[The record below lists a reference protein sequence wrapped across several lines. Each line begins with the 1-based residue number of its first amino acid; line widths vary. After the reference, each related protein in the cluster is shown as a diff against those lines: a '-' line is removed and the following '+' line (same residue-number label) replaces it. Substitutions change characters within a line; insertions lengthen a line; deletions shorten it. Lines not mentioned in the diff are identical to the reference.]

1 MKVFAGITIGVF
13 VVLAA
18 ATPAVAQIPQ
28 ATTGR
33 AEFTPTDTAASQPPR
48 QKSTP
53 IEFRGQIGAMFRSG
67 EAGFILGGGL
77 GARPFNN
84 KQVEVTGDISFLRFN
99 GQNGAYFSGN
109 GLYHFKTSD
118 PNFSPFAGAGLAVV
132 TGGDETQARFQI
144 AGGLEF
150 QPNSRHPIRPEVRF
164 IFTEGDV
171 STVLLL
177 AIGLGKN

>member
-1 MKVFAGITIGVF
+1 
-13 VVLAA
+13 
-18 ATPAVAQIPQ
+18 
-28 ATTGR
+28 
-33 AEFTPTDTAASQPPR
+33 
-48 QKSTP
+48 
-53 IEFRGQIGAMFRSG
+53 MFRSG

-144 AGGLEF
+144 AGGLEL
-150 QPNSRHPIRPEVRF
+150 QSKSRHPIRPELRF